1 MLRGNN
7 KYILIFVGMF
17 IAVVTIQY
25 LLPKPLN
32 WQHTYLMR
40 DKGPLGAYA
49 IHNLL
54 KPAYGKELEINKN
67 TLYNLKYD
75 AKANKTCLVLMDQE
89 VSLNK
94 TDLKTMFRFL
104 EEGNTV
110 FIAAGNFGG
119 LLADTFHL
127 RTRPKDYTWF
137 EKPDSLIKRPGVTL
151 KLMASNYKNKA
162 YKYPMLANNYYF
174 TNYDSTKFSVC
185 STMDDS
191 SVVMVQTNV
200 GRGKLVVMTMPDVFT
215 NYFVVNHP
223 NREYAYAVLSY
234 VTQNT
239 DDLIWDEYYKVFNV
253 QSASFLKLI
262 IESDALYAAYLL
274 MLLTI
279 IVYMISDG
287 RRRQRPI
294 PVVEP
299 VKNTTLEFVNVVSH
313 VYFNS
318 ANHKYI
324 ADERVKYFY
333 ETVRK
338 RFNVPTTEIND
349 VFLQTIHE
357 LSGYDI
363 KLIRQLFVYCE
374 KLRKLEM
381 ATERDLIELN
391 RQITNFN
398 TKSLR

>member
-1 MLRGNN
+1 MFKGNN
-7 KYILIFVGMF
+7 KYIWLFFGMF
-17 IAVVTIQY
+17 IAVVAIQY

-49 IHNLL
+49 IYNLL
-54 KPAYGKELEINKN
+54 QPTYGKNVEVNKN
-67 TLYNLKYD
+67 TIYNLKSD
-75 AKANKTCLVLMDQE
+75 TGNGKKCLVLMDQD
-89 VSLNK
+89 VTMNK

-110 FIAAGNFGG
+110 FIAAGNFRG

-127 RTRPKDYTWF
+127 RTTPKMYTWF
-137 EKPDSLIKRPGVTL
+137 EKPDTLIKRPGVSL
-151 KLMASNYKNKA
+151 RLLASNHKKRV
-162 YKYPMLANNYYF
+162 YKYPMLANNDFF
-174 TNYDSTKFSVC
+174 TNFDSTKFSVC

-191 SVVMVQTNV
+191 SVVMIQTKI
-200 GRGKLVVMTMPDVFT
+200 GEGKLILMTMPDVFT

-223 NREYAYAVLSY
+223 NRDYAYSVLSY
-234 VTQNT
+234 ATQNT
-239 DDLIWDEYYKVFNV
+239 RSLIWDEFYKVYNV

-294 PVVEP
+294 PIVET

-333 ETVRK
+333 ETIRK
-338 RFNVPTTEIND
+338 RFNIATTEIDD

-357 LSGYDI
+357 LSGYDP
-363 KLIRQLFVYCE
+363 KLTRQLFMYCE
-374 KLRKLEM
+374 RLRKLEE
-381 ATERDLIELN
+381 ATEHDLIELN

>member
-1 MLRGNN
+1 MFKGNN
-7 KYILIFVGMF
+7 KYIWIFVGMF

-32 WQHTYLMR
+32 WQHTYLNK

-49 IHNLL
+49 IYNLL
-54 KPAYGKELEINKN
+54 QPAYGKDVDVNKN
-67 TLYNLKYD
+67 TIYNLTYNQGDEPK
-75 AKANKTCLVLMDQE
+75 CLVVMDQ
-89 VSLNK
+89 SITLNK

-104 EEGNTV
+104 RDGNTV
-110 FIAAGNFGG
+110 FIAGGNFGG
-119 LLADTFHL
+119 PLADTFHL
-127 RTRPKDYTWF
+127 RTTPKMYTWF
-137 EKPDSLIKRPGVTL
+137 EKPDSLIKRPGVRLRLT
-151 KLMASNYKNKA
+151 ASNQKNKV
-162 YKYPMLANNYYF
+162 YKYPMLANSDFF
-174 TNYDSTKFSVC
+174 TNYDTTKFSVC

-191 SVVMVQTNV
+191 SVVMIQTKI
-200 GRGKLVVMTMPDVFT
+200 GEGKLILMTMPDVFT
-215 NYFVVNHP
+215 NYFIANHP
-223 NREYAYAVLSY
+223 NRDYAYSVLSY
-234 VTQNT
+234 ATQNT
-239 DDLIWDEYYKVFNV
+239 SGLIWDEYYKAFNV

-262 IESDALYAAYLL
+262 MESDALYAAYLL

-279 IVYMISDG
+279 IIYMISDG

-294 PVVEP
+294 PVLEP

-333 ETVRK
+333 ETIRK
-338 RFNVPTTEIND
+338 RFNVATNDINEE
-349 VFLQTIHE
+349 FLQTIQE
-357 LSGYDI
+357 LSGYDP
-363 KLIRQLFVYCE
+363 KLIRQLFIYCE
-374 KLRKLEM
+374 RLQKLET
-381 ATERDLIELN
+381 ASEHDLIELN